1 MFCNHEFQKDF
12 EDLVKD
18 NMVNKKTCA
27 RNNLVIKVSRS
38 FIAHCKACERRIF
51 LVIKEILKTSKQLK
65 DLIDLRQFV
74 PRYMVNG

>member
-1 MFCNHEFQKDF
+1 MFCKHEFQKDF

-18 NMVNKKTCA
+18 NMVNIKTCA

-51 LVIKEILKTSKQLK
+51 LVIKEKHQNNPRIYI
-65 DLIDLRQFV
+65 IDLRLFV
-74 PRYMVNG
+74 PKYMVNG